1 LVRGEAQFQIHVLY
15 LWYEHKSKEAL
26 AIIRALQQR
35 YPHNPLFHQIEAE
48 ILDVYFHDHAGSLKA
63 SERLLALAQSRAVFR
78 ADIAET
84 IARRNI
90 ARQSIALQQPQRK
103 QP

>member
-1 LVRGEAQFQIHVLY
+1 MCSSDLG
-15 LWYEHKSKEAL
+15 
-26 AIIRALQQR
+26 LQQR

-48 ILDVYFHDHAGSLKA
+48 ILDVYFHDHAGSMKA
-63 SERLLALAQSRAVFR
+63 SEKLLSLAQSRAVFR
-78 ADIAET
+78 ADIAEK

-103 QP
+103 QQ